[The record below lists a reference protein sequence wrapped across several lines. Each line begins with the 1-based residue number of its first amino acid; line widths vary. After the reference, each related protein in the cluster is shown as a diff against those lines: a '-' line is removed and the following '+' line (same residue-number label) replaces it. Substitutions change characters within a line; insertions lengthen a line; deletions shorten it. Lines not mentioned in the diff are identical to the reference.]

1 MSTTANYKIDLR
13 NDKNPWRQ
21 LLLQKVIKTDFL
33 RTFRIRKAYA
43 YFLPSSSESNL
54 KLFPLKL
61 TTFTCSTFVFA
72 NSSAT
77 PWTSSFVPAILENN
91 TLIFRL
97 ESNISFKLTRKKA
110 KLEQIFERF
119 HRRQKMILARSL
131 KTSAWYFVF
140 KLPCLRAQVRRTLSV
155 LS

>member
-1 MSTTANYKIDLR
+1 M
-13 NDKNPWRQ
+13 
-21 LLLQKVIKTDFL
+21 IKTPGDNFFYRRLL
-33 RTFRIRKAYA
+33 RLIFFAPLGYERLKLI
-43 YFLPSSSESNL
+43 FLPSSSESNL

-140 KLPCLRAQVRRTLSV
+140 KLPCLRAQVRRTLSF